1 MRFSRHIS
9 LVVTVA
15 WVVSACGG
23 GPAAP
28 AASSDPA
35 VAALRTCIDSA
46 PDDLCPRPTVQTDS
60 GAVVAG
66 MDYWKA
72 LRGHDRGAFDA
83 AVVACGQA
91 GASGAAVGSVE
102 GVRAAHRRFAREQLA
117 GRLPDGAEFDDGVC
131 LDVYNAFVL
140 DLIESGRVATATG
153 DLAGPEAAFVAA
165 QARAA
170 RDRAALDAMGGQAY
184 DGTSAGSAAGVGSS
198 GGAFSDAAP

>member
-9 LVVTVA
+9 LIVTLAAA

-28 AASSDPA
+28 AAASDPA
-35 VAALRTCIDSA
+35 VAALRTCIDRA
-46 PDDLCPRPTVQTDS
+46 PDDLCPRPSVQTDS
-60 GAVVAG
+60 GAVVA
-66 MDYWKA
+66 DLNYWKA
-72 LRGHDRGAFDA
+72 LRDYDRGAFEA

-102 GVRAAHRRFAREQLA
+102 GVRAAHRRFAREKLA
-117 GRLPDGAEFDDGVC
+117 GQLPEDAEFDDGVC

-140 DLIESGRVATATG
+140 DLLESGRVATATG
-153 DLAGPEAAFVAA
+153 DLTGPEAAFVAA

-170 RDRAALDAMGGQAY
+170 RDRAAIDAMGGRAY
-184 DGTSAGSAAGVGSS
+184 DETSVGSS
-198 GGAFSDAAP
+198 GGASSSAAP